1 MPLFTEEGDR
11 KGVLIVAR
19 DVTEKR
25 AAEAINLHSAKL
37 TVAGQL
43 AAGIAHEVRNPLTVL
58 MGFLQLMQQTGEYK
72 DSHVSY
78 MIAEIQRIEA
88 ILHDFL
94 LVAKPTLDVFTVVDL
109 AEVFS
114 GTVDLMRTE
123 ANLRGVEVESAIADF
138 LPPIY
143 GDANR
148 LRQVMINLMK
158 NAIEA
163 MPRGGVM
170 DVRVESNGEHEE
182 RIHLL
187 IADTGH
193 GISEEALA
201 QIGNPFFTTKE
212 SGTGL
217 GMMVCQRIVQMH
229 GGQLK
234 ITSEVGVGT
243 TVDVWLPV
251 IHSNEE
257 SLTWATV

>member
-25 AAEAINLHSAKL
+25 AAEAIYLHSAKL

-94 LVAKPTLDVFTVVDL
+94 LVAKPTLDVFTVVDF
-109 AEVFS
+109 AEVVS

-123 ANLRGVEVESAIADF
+123 ANLRGVEVKSAIAAS
-138 LPPIY
+138 LPPMS
-143 GDANR
+143 GDPNR

-163 MPRGGVM
+163 V
-170 DVRVESNGEHEE
+170 S
-182 RIHLL
+182 
-187 IADTGH
+187 
-193 GISEEALA
+193 
-201 QIGNPFFTTKE
+201 

-217 GMMVCQRIVQMH
+217 GMMLCQRIVQTH

-234 ITSEVGVGT
+234 IASEVGVGT
-243 TVDVWLPV
+243 TVDMWLPV
-251 IHSNEE
+251 IHSHGE
-257 SLTWATV
+257 SLTLAPV